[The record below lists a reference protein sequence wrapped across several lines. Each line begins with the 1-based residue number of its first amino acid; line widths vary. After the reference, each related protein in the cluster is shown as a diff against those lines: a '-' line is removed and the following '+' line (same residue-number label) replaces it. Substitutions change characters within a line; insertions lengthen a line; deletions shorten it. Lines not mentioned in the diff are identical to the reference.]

1 MNKWSVWFLKYY
13 SVLKMIVKYV
23 RQFPKTAN
31 KNKILEKQVEQRILE
46 NLDIIPLM
54 LKEKSQNDYFYP
66 LAIEITQRCGMVEYE
81 NFLSKVKN

>member
-46 NLDIIPLM
+46 NLDSCL
-54 LKEKSQNDYFYP
+54 
-66 LAIEITQRCGMVEYE
+66 E
-81 NFLSKVKN
+81 NLIYKQSSYNNNSKVNKLI